1 MHERSAANMSAEK
14 SLSCLVIR
22 IYGCLKEK
30 VFLFL
35 RWHPAISQQSSC
47 CKQIFFQWEDKKS
60 ATKHILYSIHVC
72 PFKRWPLQPPA
83 DGGGVQCGRFL
94 NVTHRQWWISSSTVA
109 LTPQAAWVHPMSALI
124 TVWHARHVA
133 GAMRGQCSAKLGIRR
148 KSRPAW
154 HGVSRYTGCT
164 RKRIEDLRG
173 TWSV

>member
-72 PFKRWPLQPPA
+72 PFKRWPLQRR
-83 DGGGVQCGRFL
+83 C
-94 NVTHRQWWISSSTVA
+94 
-109 LTPQAAWVHPMSALI
+109 
-124 TVWHARHVA
+124 
-133 GAMRGQCSAKLGIRR
+133 AMRPLSQRDAPTKVDLLFHGGLNTPGSQGASYVSINHSLACLPCRR
-148 KSRPAW
+148 CHAGS
-154 HGVSRYTGCT
+154 VL
-164 RKRIEDLRG
+164 RKAG
-173 TWSV
+173 HS